1 MYRLFSSIKFSY
13 KLQGYSLINPFPANA
28 PILYPLKTADF
39 FYSRCTL
46 ELKHFRQKYN
56 NNNNNNNNNNIKN
69 SELSR
74 AMQMFAGDSGQ
85 IPRELSHGP
94 VI

>member
-1 MYRLFSSIKFSY
+1 ML
-13 KLQGYSLINPFPANA
+13 PF
-28 PILYPLKTADF
+28 YTPLKTADF
-39 FYSRCTL
+39 FYSRWTL

-56 NNNNNNNNNNIKN
+56 NNNNNNNNNKN
-69 SELSR
+69 SELSC

-85 IPRELSHGP
+85 IPRELSYGP

>member
-56 NNNNNNNNNNIKN
+56 NNNNNNNNIKN
-69 SELSR
+69 SELSC